1 MIPFLLKEK
10 LELKYGKD
18 FILPSHINLLRPF
31 KEAFQGDEHDLQKA
45 FFANNAIQQLGDP
58 FLYLMHAIPN
68 GGTRNKIEAGRL
80 KAEGVKAG
88 IPDVFWPVAC
98 KKITNQGFVEYHGL
112 YIEFKTKKNT
122 PSEDQRIM
130 MLMLDEQGYKVV
142 CVNTLEDAIKVF
154 SDYYILR

>member
-18 FILPSHINLLRPF
+18 FILPKHIDLLRPF

-45 FFANNAIQQLGDP
+45 FFANNATQQLGDP

-88 IPDVFWPVAC
+88 IPDCFWPVARQE
-98 KKITNQGFVEYHGL
+98 KIPGNFRFWHGL
-112 YIEFKTKKNT
+112 YIEFKTKRNT

-142 CVNTLEDAIKVF
+142 CVNTLDDAIKVF